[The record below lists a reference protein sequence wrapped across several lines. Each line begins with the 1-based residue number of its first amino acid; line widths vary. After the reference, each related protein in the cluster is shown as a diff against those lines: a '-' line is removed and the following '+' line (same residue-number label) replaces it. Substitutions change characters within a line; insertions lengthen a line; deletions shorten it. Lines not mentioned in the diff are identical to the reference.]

1 MVDVNNLIK
10 KLHSKVGRII
20 VSLILGIG
28 IASLF
33 RPHCRNREC
42 IDFQGPN
49 LKEIEKNVYR
59 YNNKCYK
66 FKLTSKS
73 CLENPEKQVHFA

>member
-1 MVDVNNLIK
+1 MVDVNILMK
-10 KLHSKVGRII
+10 KLHSKVGKII

-33 RPHCRNREC
+33 RPNCENRKC

-49 LKEIEKNVYR
+49 LKEIEKHVYR
-59 YNNKCYK
+59 YNDRCYK
-66 FKLTSKS
+66 FKLTSRS
-73 CLENPEKQVHFA
+73 CLENSDKQVNFA